1 MVIYLSTLF
10 RKLYLRNF
18 NCFSIYPPQAT
29 GCVFIKLYLFANKS
43 SGEHQEPTTY
53 KLFCLHIQQSI
64 PSNRSFCKSSTY
76 KDQSCLFITNLYHTE
91 INLVFLQTNLQHT
104 EMLMLIKS
112 ICPYLSPELPTFVK
126 LYYEHVY
133 YYICHNVVFVEYVVY
148 SLLNDCTRYTNSV
161 L

>member
-76 KDQSCLFITNLYHTE
+76 KDQSCLFITLSYRDQSCLFTNKSSTYRDADADQ
-91 INLVFLQTNLQHT
+91 INLFISQSRASN
-104 EMLMLIKS
+104 
-112 ICPYLSPELPTFVK
+112 ICETLLWARLL
-126 LYYEHVY
+126 LYM
-133 YYICHNVVFVEYVVY
+133 
-148 SLLNDCTRYTNSV
+148 S
-161 L
+161 